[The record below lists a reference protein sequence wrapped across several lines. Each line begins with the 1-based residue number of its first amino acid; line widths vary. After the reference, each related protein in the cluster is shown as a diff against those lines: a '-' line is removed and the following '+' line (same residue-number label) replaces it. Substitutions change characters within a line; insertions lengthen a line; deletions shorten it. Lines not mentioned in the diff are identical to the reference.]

1 MIPRRGKLIKYS
13 LTYIVVFGLFY
24 MIRGLLD
31 TLILNTQPGKSLILD
46 GYDFLIFLMIT
57 HITTYLIYD
66 KIYIKNK

>member
-13 LTYIVVFGLFY
+13 LTYLVVFGLFY

-46 GYDFLIFLMIT
+46 GYDFFIFLMIT

>member
-1 MIPRRGKLIKYS
+1 MTPRRGKLIKYS
-13 LTYIVVFGLFY
+13 LTYLVVFGLFY

-31 TLILNTQPGKSLILD
+31 TLILISQPGNSLILD